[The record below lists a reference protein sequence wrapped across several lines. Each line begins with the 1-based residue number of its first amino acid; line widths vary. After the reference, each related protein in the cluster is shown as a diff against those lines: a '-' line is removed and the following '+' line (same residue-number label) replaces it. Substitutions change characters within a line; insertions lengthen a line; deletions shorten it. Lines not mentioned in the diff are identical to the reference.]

1 MTVPISL
8 SVIEKM
14 AINDLEDL
22 EKLTVLKAQ
31 MDSFSIKDLCAG
43 QFPTV
48 GEDDTVSD
56 VLGAMRKSGFQ
67 EIPVVSGGNY
77 VGMVKY
83 STLLRKKS
91 AIPSTKVKAVMTN
104 LPTLTCI
111 SGVTEIAEIMVKE
124 NCRQLAV
131 LDGKK
136 IVDVVTRNKIVGIAS
151 KMKALKDYKVWEIM
165 TSPVVTA
172 KETEM
177 LSEAIETMI
186 DLDIR
191 TLPIID
197 RLGNLSGVLGM
208 KEVIENSWK
217 AGERS
222 VSTLNKNP
230 SNQIPVSTIAVTNVL
245 TVDWEDSI
253 AQVAAIMADKNI
265 STLPVMDGDEIV
277 GVVTEFDIV
286 ELIANCIEREGLFV
300 QISGLSEEDRV
311 YADAMYSDIQN
322 EMMKITKIVKPESL
336 NIHVARYNETG
347 DRKKYSLIGKL
358 FYNGR
363 VLNAKQI
370 GWDLIQANKDL
381 LKKFEEAIKSDK
393 DRISSTRRRK

>member
-1 MTVPISL
+1 MTAPISL

-177 LSEAIETMI
+177 LSEAVETMI

-265 STLPVMDGDEIV
+265 STLPVMDGEDIMAYNPLLLVKDFGASGEIR
-277 GVVTEFDIV
+277 TDNTFMT
-286 ELIANCIEREGLFV
+286 N
-300 QISGLSEEDRV
+300 
-311 YADAMYSDIQN
+311 ADVPTLAM
-322 EMMKITKIVKPESL
+322 
-336 NIHVARYNETG
+336 A
-347 DRKKYSLIGKL
+347 
-358 FYNGR
+358 
-363 VLNAKQI
+363 
-370 GWDLIQANKDL
+370 DLIRDPVNPFTEKPIDGNVSKQEKQYITMSHDWDTDYNNGNVFFPATWYTVQDNALDVNNW
-381 LKKFEEAIKSDK
+381 ENAGVQ
-393 DRISSTRRRK
+393 

>member
-1 MTVPISL
+1 
-8 SVIEKM
+8 M

-22 EKLTVLKAQ
+22 EKLTVLKSQ
-31 MDSFSIKDLCAG
+31 MNSYSLKDIIVDG
-43 QFPTV
+43 FPTL
-48 GEDDTVSD
+48 GEDDTVTDCLS
-56 VLGAMRKSGFQ
+56 AMRKSGFQ
-67 EIPVVSGGNY
+67 EIPVTQNGNY
-77 VGMVKY
+77 LGMVKY
-83 STLLRKKS
+83 SSLLRKKS
-91 AIPSTKVKAVMTN
+91 ATPATKVKAVMAS

-111 SGVTEIAEIMVKE
+111 SSVTEVAEIMVKE

-136 IVDVVTRNKIVGIAS
+136 ITNVVSRNKLVGLAS
-151 KMKALKDYKVWEIM
+151 KMGALKDYKVWEIM

-172 KETEM
+172 KESEM
-177 LSEAIETMI
+177 LSEAIDTMI

-191 TLPIID
+191 TLPVID

-208 KEVIENSWK
+208 NEVIENSWK

-222 VSTLNKNP
+222 VSTLNKSP
-230 SNQIPVSTIAVTNVL
+230 STQIPVSTIAVTNVI

-253 AQVAAIMADKNI
+253 ADVARIMADKSI

-286 ELIANCIEREGLFV
+286 ELIANCGERDGLFV
-300 QISGLSEEDRV
+300 QISGLSEEDRI
-311 YADAMYSDIQN
+311 YADAMYSDIQT
-322 EMMKITKIVKPESL
+322 EMQKITKIVKPESL

-381 LKKFEEAIKSDK
+381 LKKFESAIKSDK
-393 DRISSTRRRK
+393 DKISSTRRRK